1 MLDIRLIREKPDYV
15 KERLASRSPEV
26 AAVVDEILECDR
38 QRRDAETRFQQLQ
51 AERKRVSKE
60 IGMRR
65 AKGEDT
71 SGVEGEVRK
80 LGEEI
85 AELENG
91 ARNLEVGQRTLLLN
105 VPNLPHDAC
114 PRGTS
119 AEDNPVVRTW
129 GEKKEFGFPPKS
141 HMEIGEK
148 FGLFSFERAAKI
160 TGSAFVCYMGAGAR
174 LERSLINFLLD
185 LQTRE

>member
-15 KERLASRSPEV
+15 KERLASRSPELV
-26 AAVVDEILECDR
+26 SVVDEILDCDR
-38 QRRDAETRFQQLQ
+38 QRRAAETRFQQLQ
-51 AERKRVSKE
+51 SERKRVSKE

-71 SGVEGEVRK
+71 SQVEAEVRA

-85 AELENG
+85 ATLEDD
-91 ARNLEVGQRTLLLN
+91 ARNLETGQRLLLLN

-114 PRGTS
+114 PRGTT

-129 GEKKEFGFPPKS
+129 GEKKEFSFAPKVA
-141 HMEIGEK
+141 HRDRRQ

-160 TGSAFVCYMGAGAR
+160 TGSAFVCYMG
-174 LERSLINFLLD
+174 LERGWSVP
-185 LQTRE
+185 